1 MECAPAPTLGFSP
14 CDELELQVVP
24 HFTACWERW
33 QPDTGTE
40 GPAEPPPGTMVVITR
55 AAGYR
60 AGYGLWTSMR
70 RSRSVRY
77 PPMARRVSLL
87 QKTRFI
93 HPIVKSGR
101 PVRLVQVVREP
112 RRRNLASSG
121 SITKTARTTRPLAF
135 PMNIGQAVV
144 ASSRGVEWVLRAI
157 RSRGT
162 VGWTAA
168 PASVPT
174 RLLDQGHSLCSRAQ
188 IAKRGRPQ
196 IVWNGGLDDELGAC
210 GTTGS

>member
-144 ASSRGVEWVLRAI
+144 ASSRGVEWVFGRFARAGQWDGLQPPP
-157 RSRGT
+157 RSPLAC
-162 VGWTAA
+162 WTKATLYA
-168 PASVPT
+168 VALKLPSVA
-174 RLLDQGHSLCSRAQ
+174 DH
-188 IAKRGRPQ
+188 K
-196 IVWNGGLDDELGAC
+196 
-210 GTTGS
+210 